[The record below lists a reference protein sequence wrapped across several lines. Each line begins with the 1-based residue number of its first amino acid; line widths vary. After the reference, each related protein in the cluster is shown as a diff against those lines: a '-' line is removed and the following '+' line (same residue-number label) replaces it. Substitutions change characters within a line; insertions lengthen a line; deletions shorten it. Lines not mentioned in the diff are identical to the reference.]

1 MSRYLSTE
9 CVRAMTLSAQ
19 GFGADRDGSQP
30 DGRALLRLIRRLGLL
45 QIDSVNVLCRAHY
58 MPLYSRLGPYDR
70 RRLERF
76 NQGSPSQRRLFE
88 YWGHEASLIPVED
101 YPLYRFRMQRARDG
115 GGGLY
120 KRLERFSRE
129 QPAFIEQVL
138 DEIRHRGAL
147 AASDLTGGGRGQG
160 SWWGWS
166 HGKSALEYLFW
177 SGQVLVAHRRG
188 NFERVYDLPERVVG
202 RDAVEAP
209 ELSPPQAQ
217 RALISRATQAMG
229 VASARDIQ
237 RYFRLDARETRAR
250 IEALVDAGELVP
262 VTVEGW
268 SIPAWQHAKARVSRR
283 ASEAS
288 ALLSPFDPLMWDR
301 ERAARV
307 FDFRYRIEIYTPAHL
322 RQYGYYV
329 LPFMLAG
336 RMAARVDLKAERAA
350 GVLQVIAAHPEANV
364 AIETL
369 APALYEELVRLAR
382 FLGLARVQIKGS
394 DPLDR
399 ALESMG
405 VDA

>member
-1 MSRYLSTE
+1 
-9 CVRAMTLSAQ
+9 MTRHLSASNVRHLTLAMQ
-19 GFGADRDGSQP
+19 GFGADRDGPEP
-30 DGRALLRLIRRLGLL
+30 DSRALSSLVRRLGLL

-70 RRLERF
+70 QWLERF
-76 NQGSPSQRRLFE
+76 NQGPPSKRRLFE

-101 YPLYRFRMQRARDG
+101 YPLYRFRMRRAREG

-120 KRLERFSRE
+120 KRLARFSKE
-129 QPAFIEQVL
+129 HPDFVDQALE
-138 DEIRHRGAL
+138 EIRHRGAL

-202 RDAVEAP
+202 YDAVEAP
-209 ELSPPQAQ
+209 ELSPQQAQ
-217 RALISRATQAMG
+217 QALVARAARAMG
-229 VASARDIQ
+229 VASVRDMQ
-237 RYFRLDARETRAR
+237 RYFRLDGCETRAC
-250 IEALVDAGELVP
+250 IKALVDSGELQP
-262 VTVEGW
+262 VEVEGW
-268 SIPAWQHAKARVSRR
+268 SMPAWQHVRARTSRR
-283 ASEAS
+283 ASHAT

-307 FDFRYRIEIYTPAHL
+307 FDFHYRIEIYTPSHL

-336 RMAARVDLKAERAA
+336 QMAARVDLKAERAA
-350 GVLQVIAAHPEANV
+350 GVLQVIRAHPEPN
-364 AIETL
+364 ISMEIL
-369 APALYEELVRLAR
+369 APALFEELVRLAR
-382 FLGLARVQIKGS
+382 FLGLGRVQIMGS
-394 DPLDR
+394 GPLDR
-399 ALESMG
+399 ALEA
-405 VDA
+405 VARET